1 MQAAENAG
9 LVVFGWIEV
18 RDDHII
24 GIDKSNVAGRAAWSL
39 AFTLTGELATIG
51 AVDAEDMTRADQL
64 EKVLG
69 DALTHTCRS

>member
-1 MQAAENAG
+1 MQAAENTG

-24 GIDKSNVAGRAAWSL
+24 GIDKSNVAGRATWSL

-51 AVDAEDMTRADQL
+51 AVDAEDVTKMISWR
-64 EKVLG
+64 KYW
-69 DALTHTCRS
+69 